1 MCRPYYMCYL
11 YRGNNFMQPVLL
23 VIIVGLLGGIAVG
36 AQAPILNM
44 ISQRLGS
51 MESVFI
57 VHFGGAV
64 LSGLILLAQRGGAL
78 AQWQTLP
85 WFTLLAGAFG
95 LVVVSALNF
104 PAPRLGAPT
113 TTALIVA
120 GQLVI
125 GVLIDHFGILNVTVR
140 PLDLGR
146 IVGIIVLF
154 AGVYLLIR

>member
-1 MCRPYYMCYL
+1 
-11 YRGNNFMQPVLL
+11 MQPVIL
-23 VIIVGLLGGIAVG
+23 VILVGLLGGIAVG

-64 LSGLILLAQRGGAL
+64 LSALILLAQRGGAL
-78 AQWQTLP
+78 GQWQTLP

-95 LVVVSALNF
+95 LVVVSAINF
-104 PAPRLGAPT
+104 TIPRLGAT
-113 TTALIVA
+113 ATVALIVA

-125 GVLIDHFGILNVTVR
+125 GVLIDHFGILNVPVR
-140 PLDLGR
+140 TLDLGR

-154 AGVYLLIR
+154 VGVYLLIR

>member
-1 MCRPYYMCYL
+1 
-11 YRGNNFMQPVLL
+11 MQPVLL

-95 LVVVSALNF
+95 LVVVSAINF
-104 PAPRLGAPT
+104 TIPRLGATT

>member
-1 MCRPYYMCYL
+1 
-11 YRGNNFMQPVLL
+11 MQPVLL

-95 LVVVSALNF
+95 LVVVSAINF
-104 PAPRLGAPT
+104 TIPRLGAT
-113 TTALIVA
+113 ATVALIVA

-125 GVLIDHFGILNVTVR
+125 GVLIDQFGILSVPVR
-140 PLDLGR
+140 SLDLGR
-146 IVGIIVLF
+146 VVGIIVLF
-154 AGVYLLIR
+154 VGVYLLIR